1 MELLKQRILQ
11 DGACFS
17 GGILKVDSF
26 INHQMDPQLM
36 YKIGGRVQTP
46 FLQQQSK

>member
-11 DGACFS
+11 DGACFP

-26 INHQMDPQLM
+26 IKHQIDPQLM
-36 YKIGGRVQTP
+36 YKMGE
-46 FLQQQSK
+46 